1 MVRNCFYIIL
11 ILISFS
17 QNGFGQE
24 LNCKVIVDYSKL
36 SATTNTQVF
45 KTLEKSLNDFV
56 NKTTWT
62 EKNYKD
68 NEKINCNFFISV
80 SGYDSN
86 QFEASIQV
94 ESSRP
99 TFNST
104 YSSPILNINDKD
116 FNFQYTEFEGL
127 TYSPNSFDS
136 NLISVLAFYCNIII
150 GVDAETFAL
159 GSGDTYFENAQ
170 NITSLA
176 STSSYKGWTQGDK
189 TVNRY
194 YLIND
199 LMSNSFKP
207 YKEAMYAYQYL
218 GLDTMNSNL
227 LSSKT
232 EVKKAILIM
241 DKVFAVRPSA
251 YLLRIF
257 FDAKADEIVSIFSG
271 GPSVPVADLVDTLNK
286 ISPTNSSKWSNIK
299 P

>member
-1 MVRNCFYIIL
+1 MRNYFYIIL
-11 ILISFS
+11 ILL
-17 QNGFGQE
+17 GFNQIVIGQE

-56 NKTTWT
+56 NKTAWT
-62 EKNYKD
+62 EKSYKD
-68 NEKINCNFFISV
+68 NEKINCNFFISI
-80 SGYDSN
+80 SGFDSN

-99 TFNST
+99 TFNSS

-136 NLISVLAFYCNIII
+136 NLISVIAFYCNIII
-150 GVDAETFAL
+150 GVDSETFAL

-176 STSSYKGWTQGDK
+176 ASSSYKGWTQGDK

-194 YLIND
+194 FLIND

-207 YKEAMYAYQYL
+207 YKEAMNAYQYL

-227 LSSKT
+227 ATSKT
-232 EVKKAILIM
+232 EVKKAILLM

-271 GPSVPVADLVDTLNK
+271 GPSVPIADLVDTLNK
-286 ISPTNSSKWSNIK
+286 ISPTNATKWSNIK